1 MELTETSIFNAGR
14 TAQMY
19 IFLLGRSPL
28 CSCRHVKEQLLLL
41 LPATTFYNL
50 CAQMHVL
57 KEPSCCCSTPPTH
70 SLRSSTGCTDAA
82 HLINFPLHNKLHF
95 TARQMPGWTISVGL
109 LARKLTEASFASDR
123 LPSSSVDSLSSSSR
137 SSEALVASVT
147 TELLMG
153 SSVSFQTSA
162 EHVQNTPAGKAATKL
177 K

>member
-28 CSCRHVKEQLLLL
+28 CISRHVKEQLLLL
-41 LPATTFYNL
+41 PATIFQNL
-50 CAQMHVL
+50 YAQTHVL
-57 KEPSCCCSTPPTH
+57 KEPSCCCSTPPTR

-109 LARKLTEASFASDR
+109 LVRKLTEASFASDR
-123 LPSSSVDSLSSSSR
+123 LPSSSVDSLSSSR
-137 SSEALVASVT
+137 WSSEALMASVT

-162 EHVQNTPAGKAATKL
+162 EHVQNTPAGKAATNL

>member
-1 MELTETSIFNAGR
+1 
-14 TAQMY
+14 MY

-57 KEPSCCCSTPPTH
+57 KEPSCCCSTPPTR

-109 LARKLTEASFASDR
+109 LVRKLTEASFASDW

-137 SSEALVASVT
+137 SSEALMASVT
-147 TELLMG
+147 SELLTG
-153 SSVSFQTSA
+153 SSVSL
-162 EHVQNTPAGKAATKL
+162 AGERFEAQSGLRNACIQSPTCPNMQP
-177 K
+177 